1 MPELLPIDLVPKSIY
16 FGEGTSLEYLAYY
29 GPEISKSFA
38 GAQGSGEEKEEVYN
52 AILGSHLFC
61 DGENVKYTQTPSGK
75 RTKYTM
81 ILDKASGFPVKGLD
95 VSAPGF
101 TVEFWI
107 NPGNVSGGLQ
117 YFNLALH
124 GWTGKKWGEDKYC
137 SMNFELQKEETGPL
151 TYTLELTG
159 QTVGSSALDLTGWTH
174 VAICFNSGFV
184 KIYLDGELFLSN
196 DQYKQQYRDIV
207 SMKTFLLDFNVVD
220 HIVRTW
226 ILGSDGNRA
235 YLIQPSPAI
244 LAPTYIR
251 SIRFTTDELYKEN
264 FPPPVY
270 MEV

>member
-16 FGEGTSLEYLAYY
+16 FNEGTDLEYLAYY
-29 GPEISKSFA
+29 GPEISKSSA
-38 GAQGSGEEKEEVYN
+38 SAEGSDEEKEEVYN

-75 RTKYTM
+75 RTKDTM

-95 VSAPGF
+95 VSVPGF

-107 NPGNVSGGLQ
+107 SPGSVDDGLQ

-137 SMNFELQKEETGPL
+137 SMNFELQKE
-151 TYTLELTG
+151 LEDPMSYSLQVGG
-159 QTVGSSALDLTGWTH
+159 QSIASSNVSILSWSH
-174 VAICFNSGFV
+174 IAICFNSDSV
-184 KIYLDGELFLSN
+184 KFYLNGGLFMSN
-196 DQYKQQYRDIV
+196 DEYKQQYRDII

-226 ILGSDGNRA
+226 ALGSDGNRE
-235 YLIQPSPAI
+235 YVIQPSPAI
-244 LAPTYIR
+244 LTPTYIR

-264 FPPPVY
+264 FPPPTL